1 MESALMNGTV
11 VYIHTHCFRIR
22 NATCSL
28 SSLVTFLIRQQLLC
42 KYYPWSIPYFIYTIE
57 VVNTVDTNIAY
68 SISENKNLKA
78 FLKF

>member
-22 NATCSL
+22 NSSCSL
-28 SSLVTFLIRQQLLC
+28 CSLVRFLIRQQLTR

-57 VVNTVDTNIAY
+57 VVNTVNTNTVY
-68 SISENKNLKA
+68 CISQNKNLKA
-78 FLKF
+78 F